1 MTIPTHFLTRF
12 SAVVRARIPAGVKA
26 ACAATAMA
34 LPLLAPPAAHAQQD
48 AQTWPN
54 RPVRI
59 VVPYGPG
66 GAVDVATRKMAQMLS
81 TQTGQ
86 SFIVENKPGATGT
99 IGVTQVV
106 RAAPDGYTLV
116 ANDTTYSLLPHIFKT
131 LPFDPAKDLQ
141 PVAAFVFAPMALAV
155 SGDSPYRTLP
165 ELIAAAKT
173 HPRMLT
179 YGSGGPGTTPHFAA
193 EGLAQATG
201 VEFMHVPFKGAA
213 EATQGVMSK
222 VIDFQ
227 FASTTGVMGPVQ
239 GGQLR
244 LLAVSGAKRLEVL
257 PNVPT
262 FAEAGVKDF
271 GVVNWTGL
279 WVPKGTPADV
289 TARLQREVATA
300 MASEEM
306 KTFALKMG
314 AEPRAVSADAFSQI
328 LKESGVMWGN
338 VARNIGFDAK

>member
-1 MTIPTHFLTRF
+1 MTQPLHTPFRLR
-12 SAVVRARIPAGVKA
+12 RAALAIA
-26 ACAATAMA
+26 AA
-34 LPLLAPPAAHAQQD
+34 LPLLASGLAQAAD
-48 AQTWPN
+48 AADAWPS
-54 RPVRI
+54 RPVRV

-99 IGVTQVV
+99 IGVSQVA

-116 ANDTTYSLLPHIFKT
+116 ANDTTYSLLPHIFKQ

-141 PVAAFVFAPMALAV
+141 PVSAFVFAPMALAV
-155 SGDSPYRTLP
+155 SSDSPYRKLDD
-165 ELIAAAKT
+165 LIAQARAK
-173 HPRMLT
+173 PDLIT

-193 EGLAQATG
+193 EGLALATQ
-201 VEFMHVPFKGAA
+201 VKFMHVPFKGAA
-213 EATQGVMSK
+213 EATQAVLGK

-227 FASTTGVMGPVQ
+227 FASTTGVMGAVQ

-244 LLAVSGAKRLEVL
+244 LLAVSGDKRLAVL
-257 PNVPT
+257 PDVPT
-262 FAEAGVKDF
+262 FTEAGVKDF

-279 WVPKGTPADV
+279 WAPKGTPAAV
-289 TARLQREVATA
+289 TQRLQSEIAKA

-306 KTFALKMG
+306 QTFATKMG
-314 AEPRAVSADAFSQI
+314 AEPRAAGTAEFSRILAD
-328 LKESGVMWGN
+328 SGVMWGN
-338 VARNIGFDAK
+338 VARNIGYDAK

>member
-1 MTIPTHFLTRF
+1 MAYPIRIPFCLRR
-12 SAVVRARIPAGVKA
+12 AVVTLA
-26 ACAATAMA
+26 AA
-34 LPLLAPPAAHAQQD
+34 LPLLASGTAQAAD
-48 AQTWPN
+48 AWPN
-54 RPVRI
+54 RPVRV

-66 GAVDVATRKMAQMLS
+66 GAVDVATRKMAQLLS

-99 IGVTQVV
+99 IGVNQVA

-116 ANDTTYSLLPHIFKT
+116 ANDTTYSLLPHIFKQ

-141 PVAAFVFAPMALAV
+141 PVSAFVFAPMALAV
-155 SGDSPYRTLP
+155 SSDSAYRKLDD
-165 ELIAAAKT
+165 LIAQARAK
-173 HPRMLT
+173 PALIT

-193 EGLAQATG
+193 EGLALATH
-201 VEFMHVPFKGAA
+201 VKFMHVPFKGAA
-213 EATQGVMSK
+213 EATQAVMGK

-244 LLAVSGAKRLEVL
+244 LLAVSGDKRLAVL
-257 PNVPT
+257 PDVPT

-279 WVPKGTPADV
+279 WVPKGTPPEV
-289 TARLQREVATA
+289 TKRLQLEVARA

-306 KTFALKMG
+306 QTFATKMG
-314 AEPRAVSADAFSQI
+314 AEARAADAAEFSHI
-328 LKESGVMWGN
+328 LADSGVMWGN
-338 VARNIGFDAK
+338 VASNIGFDAK

>member
-1 MTIPTHFLTRF
+1 MTYRVRTLP
-12 SAVVRARIPAGVKA
+12 AVRRAALALA
-26 ACAATAMA
+26 AV
-34 LPLLAPPAAHAQQD
+34 LPLLACGAARAAD
-48 AQTWPN
+48 AWPS
-54 RPVRI
+54 RPVRV

-99 IGVTQVV
+99 IGVSQVA
-106 RAAPDGYTLV
+106 RAAPDGYTLL
-116 ANDTTYSLLPHIFKT
+116 ANDTTYPLLPHIFKQ

-141 PVAAFVFAPMALAV
+141 PISAFVFAPMALAV
-155 SGDSPYRTLP
+155 SKDSPYRKLDD
-165 ELIAAAKT
+165 LIAQARAKPDT
-173 HPRMLT
+173 IT

-193 EGLAQATG
+193 EGLALATN
-201 VEFMHVPFKGAA
+201 VKFMHVPFKGAA
-213 EATQGVMSK
+213 EATQAVLGK

-244 LLAVSGAKRLEVL
+244 LLAVTGDKRLAVL
-257 PNVPT
+257 PEVPT

-279 WVPKGTPADV
+279 WAPKGTPTEV
-289 TARLQREVATA
+289 TERLQREVAKA
-300 MASEEM
+300 MSSEEM
-306 KTFALKMG
+306 QSFATKMG
-314 AEPRAVSADAFSQI
+314 AEPRAADAAEFGRI
-328 LKESGVMWGN
+328 LAASGAMWGD
-338 VARNIGFDAK
+338 VARNIGYDAK

>member
-1 MTIPTHFLTRF
+1 MTYRIQ
-12 SAVVRARIPAGVKA
+12 ARAFMLA
-26 ACAATAMA
+26 AA
-34 LPLLAPPAAHAQQD
+34 LPLLACGAAQAAD
-48 AQTWPN
+48 AWPS
-54 RPVRI
+54 RPVRV

-99 IGVTQVV
+99 IGVSQVA
-106 RAAPDGYTLV
+106 RAAPDGYTLL
-116 ANDTTYSLLPHIFKT
+116 ANDTTYSLLPHIFKQ

-141 PVAAFVFAPMALAV
+141 PISAFVFAPMALAV
-155 SGDSPYRTLP
+155 SADSPYRKLDD
-165 ELIAAAKT
+165 LVAQARAKPDT
-173 HPRMLT
+173 VT

-193 EGLAQATG
+193 EGLALATG
-201 VEFMHVPFKGAA
+201 VKFMHVPFKGAA
-213 EATQGVMSK
+213 EATQAVLGK

-244 LLAVSGAKRLEVL
+244 LLAVSGAQRLAVL
-257 PNVPT
+257 PEVPT
-262 FAEAGVKDF
+262 FSEAGVKDF

-279 WVPKGTPADV
+279 WAPKGTPPEV
-289 TARLQREVATA
+289 TERLQREVAKA

-306 KTFALKMG
+306 QTFATKMG
-314 AEPRAVSADAFSQI
+314 AEPRAVDAAEFGRILADSNAI
-328 LKESGVMWGN
+328 WGK
-338 VARNIGFDAK
+338 VARSIGYDAK

>member
-1 MTIPTHFLTRF
+1 MTHQLHTPLRLRRAVLTM
-12 SAVVRARIPAGVKA
+12 A
-26 ACAATAMA
+26 AA
-34 LPLLAPPAAHAQQD
+34 LPLLAGGLAQAAD
-48 AQTWPN
+48 AADGWPS
-54 RPVRI
+54 RPVRV

-99 IGVTQVV
+99 IGVSQVA

-116 ANDTTYSLLPHIFKT
+116 ANDTTYSLLPHIFKQ

-141 PVAAFVFAPMALAV
+141 PVSAFVFAPMALAV
-155 SGDSPYRTLP
+155 SNDSPYRTLDD
-165 ELIAAAKT
+165 LIAQARAK
-173 HPRMLT
+173 PDMIT

-193 EGLAQATG
+193 EGLALATK
-201 VEFMHVPFKGAA
+201 VKFMHVPFKGAA
-213 EATQGVMSK
+213 EATQAVLGK

-227 FASTTGVMGPVQ
+227 FASTTGLMGAVQ

-244 LLAVSGAKRLEVL
+244 LLAVSGNKRLAVL
-257 PNVPT
+257 PDVPT

-279 WVPKGTPADV
+279 WAPKGTPPAV
-289 TARLQREVATA
+289 TQRLQSEIAKA
-300 MASEEM
+300 MASAEM
-306 KTFALKMG
+306 QTFATKMG
-314 AEPRAVSADAFSQI
+314 AEPRVADAAEFGRI
-328 LKESGVMWGN
+328 LADSGMMWGN
-338 VARNIGFDAK
+338 VARNIGYDAK

>member
-1 MTIPTHFLTRF
+1 MTQRLHTPFRLR
-12 SAVVRARIPAGVKA
+12 RAALALA
-26 ACAATAMA
+26 AA
-34 LPLLAPPAAHAQQD
+34 LPLLASGLAQAAD
-48 AQTWPN
+48 AWPS
-54 RPVRI
+54 RPVRV

-99 IGVTQVV
+99 IGVSQVA

-116 ANDTTYSLLPHIFKT
+116 ANDTTYSLLPHIFKQ

-141 PVAAFVFAPMALAV
+141 PVSAFVFAPMALAV
-155 SGDSPYRTLP
+155 SSDSPYRKLDD
-165 ELIAAAKT
+165 LIAQARAK
-173 HPRMLT
+173 PDLIT

-193 EGLAQATG
+193 EGLALATQ
-201 VEFMHVPFKGAA
+201 VKFMHVPFKGAA
-213 EATQGVMSK
+213 EATQAVLGK

-227 FASTTGVMGPVQ
+227 FASTTGVMGAVQ

-244 LLAVSGAKRLEVL
+244 LLAVSGDKRLAVL
-257 PNVPT
+257 PDVPT
-262 FAEAGVKDF
+262 FTEAGVKDF

-279 WVPKGTPADV
+279 WAPKGTPAAV
-289 TARLQREVATA
+289 TQRLQSEIAKA

-306 KTFALKMG
+306 QTFATKMG
-314 AEPRAVSADAFSQI
+314 AEPRAAGTAEFSRILAD
-328 LKESGVMWGN
+328 SGVMWGN
-338 VARNIGFDAK
+338 VARNIGYDAK